1 MVQTLFRYRGK
12 YIFQSLGCPSISYLC
27 FCFLQIF
34 LLLLKWPGHLPIEF
48 LTVWDFVI
56 WTPMLSSSLVGGAL
70 LNRVVPL
77 QMWHLT
83 RGLKEGSQK
92 GSPQKSKGKRD
103 QFSFH
108 FLLSLS
114 AHCLDLWKPV
124 LFHVSVLSA
133 MTSNPAALNHLQWNI
148 CVKSTWP

>member
-92 GSPQKSKGKRD
+92 GSPQKSKRD